1 MHERLRKETPKPVDP
16 DYVKRCKPKSH
27 LNWRSRWV
35 SWRSLVPRDERFW
48 HVNGHLAMRS
58 WAKERRKGISNITHH
73 VHVDGGVCLSVA
85 DKGAGPYHC
94 PASLASHPGCI
105 ACSVDPPHRRIECQS
120 PIYDEA

>member
-73 VHVDGGVCLSVA
+73 VHIDRGVCLSVA
-85 DKGAGPYHC
+85 DKGALPL
-94 PASLASHPGCI
+94 SCI
-105 ACSVDPPHRRIECQS
+105 VSISSRLYRVFS
-120 PIYDEA
+120 